1 MRCRTAIADYTQ
13 VIDIF
18 SKIPLT
24 DHHNAASA
32 SSLLYHSIQLLCCRH
47 FAARPQGTSCA
58 TIFDQQRNSDL
69 RLLTL
74 EYALFHSESLLR

>member
-1 MRCRTAIADYTQ
+1 MAKHLL
-13 VIDIF
+13 F
-18 SKIPLT
+18 IPLT

-32 SSLLYHSIQLLCCRH
+32 SSLLYYSIQLLCRRH
-47 FAARPQGTSCA
+47 LAARPQGTSCA

-74 EYALFHSESLLR
+74 EWVSVRGEPP